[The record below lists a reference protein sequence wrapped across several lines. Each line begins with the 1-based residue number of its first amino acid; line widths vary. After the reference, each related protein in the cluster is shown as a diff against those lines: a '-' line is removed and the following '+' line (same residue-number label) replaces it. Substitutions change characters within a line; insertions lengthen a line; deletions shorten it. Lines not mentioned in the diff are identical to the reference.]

1 MYYVVVDY
9 ADTRF
14 SSEYIRENEKV
25 REKYVF
31 ACSYGAQVEFFKQK
45 NDRKSRD
52 TLPLNKVTYWSRNF
66 TVQYCTIRLQSPQ
79 KWTLKWAFFMGS
91 SWLSSRLL
99 DF

>member
-1 MYYVVVDY
+1 MQIYLKGQCHEIFDTFLLIKISTGPICTGKNGFREIVLFRENIRKKCVVDY

-52 TLPLNKVTYWSRNF
+52 TLS
-66 TVQYCTIRLQSPQ
+66 
-79 KWTLKWAFFMGS
+79 
-91 SWLSSRLL
+91 
-99 DF
+99 